1 MRIAVAVVSATQA
14 WVMPRQFV
22 DELRREFPHH
32 TFIDAP
38 DRNHLPDALID
49 ADAAFA
55 SALPA
60 NLVPSLTRLRWVQV
74 PAAGVGHVLS
84 PEVIASPIVLTSAR
98 GVRARAIAEHVLGV
112 TIALARQLHV
122 ALRRQAAHTWA
133 LDELETSG
141 RISTLHGR
149 NMGIVGLGSIGTEVA
164 RLASAIGM
172 GVQGIR
178 RRPNAPVPPF
188 VDRVLPPEQLTTL
201 LGDSDVVVLAA
212 PLTRDTEQLID
223 ARALASFK
231 PGALLVNIG
240 RGGLVDDRALVT
252 ALDSG
257 ALGGAAL
264 DVFTTEPLPADSP
277 YWDLPN
283 VIVTPHVSGA
293 MADYW
298 TPLVR
303 LFAENIRRFERGDAL
318 LNVVDKEAGY

>member
-14 WVMPRQFV
+14 WVMPRQFI

-38 DRNHLPDALID
+38 DRDHLPDALID

-74 PAAGVGHVLS
+74 PAAGVGHILS

-98 GVRARAIAEHVLGV
+98 GVRARAIAEHVIGV

-201 LGDSDVVVLAA
+201 LSDSDVVVLAA